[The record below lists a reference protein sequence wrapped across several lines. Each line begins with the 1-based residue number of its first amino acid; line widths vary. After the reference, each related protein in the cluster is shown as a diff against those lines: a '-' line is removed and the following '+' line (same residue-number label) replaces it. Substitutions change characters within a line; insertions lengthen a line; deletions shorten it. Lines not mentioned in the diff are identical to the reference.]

1 MKRHFTVWTIVV
13 ATAVL
18 FAGVCL
24 RAQQKQSPQ
33 ATSAALDNMIAAKKS
48 QKELA
53 QYVFD
58 NHGCQTCHT
67 VGENGKLGFTARG
80 KQLTNGFEGCIRML
94 TAMNVIA
101 QVPAN
106 QRAADQKTRAQR
118 FDEFGCTLCHQI
130 VPGKMGLTDL
140 GTKLS
145 HLHLGCVDVEKTLA
159 SK

>member
-1 MKRHFTVWTIVV
+1 MKRHSAVWIVV
-13 ATAVL
+13 SATL
-18 FAGVCL
+18 LWFAGTCL
-24 RAQQKQSPQ
+24 LAQQKQSPQ
-33 ATSAALDNMIAAKKS
+33 ATSAALDKMIAAKKS
-48 QKELA
+48 QRELA

-58 NHGCQTCHT
+58 NHGCSNCHT

-80 KQLTNGFEGCIRML
+80 KQLTNGFEGCIRTL

-106 QRAADQKTRAQR
+106 QRSADQKTKAQR

-130 VPGKMGLTDL
+130 VPGKMGLSVL
-140 GTKLS
+140 GSKLS
-145 HLHLGCVDVEKTLA
+145 NLHLGCVDVEKQLA

>member
-1 MKRHFTVWTIVV
+1 MRRLSLFS
-13 ATAVL
+13 AAAVL
-18 FAGVCL
+18 AAGL
-24 RAQQKQSPQ
+24 LAQQKQPSPQ
-33 ATSAALDNMIAAKKS
+33 ATSSVLDKMIAAHKS

-58 NHGCQTCHT
+58 THGCKTCHT
-67 VGENGKLGFTARG
+67 VGEGGKLGFTERG

-94 TAMNVIA
+94 TAMNLIA

-106 QRAADQKTRAQR
+106 QRSADQKTRAQR

-130 VPGKMGLTDL
+130 IPGKMGLSDL
-140 GTKLS
+140 GSKLS
-145 HLHLGCVDVEKTLA
+145 HLHLGCVDVEKQVA

>member
-1 MKRHFTVWTIVV
+1 VRRLSNISV
-13 ATAVL
+13 AVALLLVGVGVL
-18 FAGVCL
+18 
-24 RAQQKQSPQ
+24 AQQPSAR
-33 ATSAALDNMIAAKKS
+33 ATSSALDKMIAAKKT

-58 NHGCQTCHT
+58 NHGCKTCHT
-67 VGENGKLGFTARG
+67 VGENGKLGFTDKG

-94 TAMNVIA
+94 TAMNLIA
-101 QVPAN
+101 QVPGN
-106 QRAADQKTRAQR
+106 QRSADQKTKAQR

-140 GTKLS
+140 GSKLS
-145 HLHLGCVDVEKTLA
+145 HLHLGCVDVEKTVA